1 MTVTCS
7 KCHSDNPDTVKF
19 CGECGTKLIKSPD
32 VAMTETIQFP
42 ADLLPKGSTFAKKY
56 QIIKS
61 LGRGGMGVVYQAKD
75 TKLKRTVA
83 LKFLP
88 HELTIEPEARERFI
102 QEARAA
108 AALDH
113 TNICTV
119 YEVDEF
125 EGQNYIAMAYI
136 EGENLKDRLESGP
149 MNVNEATNIATQVAE
164 GLQEAHDKGIVHRD
178 IKAGNIMLSD
188 KGKAK
193 IVDFGVAKLTGQS
206 RLTKAGSTF
215 GTVAFMSPEQARGED
230 VDHRTDIWSLGVLL
244 YQMLTGELPFQG
256 ENEAAII
263 YSLLN
268 EEPKAIQQFRSD
280 VPDNI
285 TRVVSQLLQKD
296 LSNRI
301 SSAKEIITQ
310 LKEKTPK
317 IDAADHKKSVA
328 VLYFENMSS
337 DKENEYFCAGMTED
351 LITDL
356 SKIQQLRVIPRS
368 DVLLFRNK
376 EVNSR
381 QIGEA
386 LGVQYI
392 LEGSV
397 RKGGNK
403 IRITAQLVDVKS
415 GYHVWAERYD
425 RLPEDIFEIQMEV
438 SEKIADALKVSLTE
452 SEKQSLA
459 QKATYDLRAYD
470 FYMRGSEFLLGK
482 GQIDNNKAIQMFE
495 HALSIDPEFSLAYV
509 GLAEAYSYNY
519 ALYSGDRVWLEKMME
534 MNKKALQLDP
544 DLIEAQL
551 GLGMVQF
558 HQKRY
563 KESKKS
569 FEKVIRVKTDMYPAY
584 YWLGITLELLGDYD
598 GAVKCFET
606 GVTIKPYSEEP
617 WHWLDQI
624 HRRHGQESAAERA
637 TKNVIKLGEG
647 KTEVNPED
655 AITLSRMAISYANID
670 EKEKALNAA
679 NKVMEIDPTDGV
691 ILYNCTCAYS
701 CLGRKKEAFTCL
713 KKALERGVV
722 NMLDWIEQVDPYLES
737 IREDPQFQKIL
748 TEYSEKRK

>member
-1 MTVTCS
+1 MPIMCP
-7 KCHSDNPDTVKF
+7 KCHSENPDTVKF
-19 CGECGTKLIKSPD
+19 CGECGTRLFKSPD
-32 VAMTETIQFP
+32 ISITETIPFSE
-42 ADLLPKGSTFAKKY
+42 DLLPMGSTFAKKY

-113 TNICTV
+113 QNICTV

-125 EGQNYIAMAYI
+125 ERQNYIAMAYI
-136 EGENLKDRLESGP
+136 EGENLKKRLESGP
-149 MNVNEATNIATQVAE
+149 MSVNEASNIINQVAE

-178 IKAGNIMLSD
+178 IKAGNIMFTG
-188 KGKAK
+188 KGKAI
-193 IVDFGVAKLTGQS
+193 IVDFGIAKLASHPG
-206 RLTKAGSTF
+206 LTKAGSTF
-215 GTVAFMSPEQARGED
+215 GTVGFMSPEQARGED
-230 VDHRTDIWSLGVLL
+230 VDHRTDIWSLGVLF
-244 YQMLTGELPFQG
+244 YEMLTGELPFQG
-256 ENEAAII
+256 ENEAAVI
-263 YSLLN
+263 YCLLN
-268 EEPKAIQQFRSD
+268 EEPKAIQIFRSD
-280 VPDNI
+280 VPDYI
-285 TRVVSQLLQKD
+285 TRLISQILQKD
-296 LSNRI
+296 RSNRI
-301 SSAKEIITQ
+301 SSAKEIITR

-317 IDAADHKKSVA
+317 KAVADHKKSVA

-356 SKIQQLRVIPRS
+356 SKIHQLRVIPRS
-368 DVLLFRNK
+368 DVLHFRNK

-381 QIGEA
+381 QVGEA

-425 RLPEDIFEIQMEV
+425 RLPEDVFEIQMEV

-459 QKATYDLRAYD
+459 QKPTYDLRAYD
-470 FYMRGSEFLLGK
+470 FYMRGNDFLTGK
-482 GQIDNNKAIQMFE
+482 GQADNDNAIQMFE
-495 HALSIDPEFSLAYV
+495 HALSIDPDFSLAYV
-509 GLAEAYSYNY
+509 GLAEAFSYNY
-519 ALYSGDRVWLEKMME
+519 ALYSGDPMWLEKTME
-534 MNKKALQLDP
+534 MNEKALELDP
-544 DLIEAQL
+544 NLVEAQL
-551 GLGMVQF
+551 GLGMVHF

-563 KESKKS
+563 KECKESL
-569 FEKVIRVKTDMYPAY
+569 EKVIQVKGDMYTAY
-584 YWLGITLELLGDYD
+584 FWLGITLEILGDYD
-598 GAVKCFET
+598 GTIKCFET
-606 GVTIKPYSEEP
+606 GVRIKPYSEEP
-617 WHWLDQI
+617 WHWLDMI
-624 HRRHGQESAAERA
+624 NRRHGQENAAERA
-637 TKNVIKLGEG
+637 TKKVIKLGEG
-647 KTEVNPED
+647 KIEVNPED
-655 AITLSRMAISYANID
+655 AVTLSRMAISYANIG
-670 EKEKALNAA
+670 ENEKALDAA

-701 CLGRKKEAFTCL
+701 CLGKKKEAFTCL
-713 KKALERGVV
+713 KKALERGLV
-722 NMLDWIEQVDPYLES
+722 NMLDWIEQIDPYLES
-737 IREDPQFQKIL
+737 IRKDPEFQKIL
-748 TEYSEKRK
+748 TEYSAKRK